1 MRGQRRGWARPSE
14 STTAPRAQHPGTG
27 SGRKPSWSPR
37 RAFQTAVSAR
47 LPSDQR
53 GDLRASWVQ
62 SRVRSVHHAC
72 RRGLRLP
79 TPLSRRERPAE
90 PLRKH
95 LPGVDALGPG
105 RPGGAGRAAA
115 LGDARSPWTAGH
127 CPPAGRAVSLCADPG
142 RPPGCQKQLP
152 RVTARNARG
161 DSCIRAPL
169 MGRDRQARPS
179 PRPTS

>member
-1 MRGQRRGWARPSE
+1 MAGRGPRKAPQPQGLSILARGAAGS
-14 STTAPRAQHPGTG
+14 HPGAHAA
-27 SGRKPSWSPR
+27 PSKR
-37 RAFQTAVSAR
+37 QCQHVC
-47 LPSDQR
+47 PSDQR